1 MMKQARQSSLSNILI
16 GFILMFLVFGAY
28 FFRWQ
33 PLETLEYKFYDFGLM
48 LRVKPAASPIA
59 VVAIDDDSIAKIGR
73 WPWSRTQIANMI
85 GHLQNA
91 GAKIIGLNIIYS
103 ERDLNQ
109 GLVEVRNV
117 LKTIDEAPDAAKLRT
132 AGGIYAALKESEK
145 RLDNDAALSAA
156 ITAAQNVVLPFFF
169 SFGEPVLMDSNS
181 MPDYLRRNSLFF
193 QKPLNL
199 LTARELMPPL
209 PDFSTGALAL
219 GHINLLADRDGIV
232 RSEPLFVDYGNRAFP
247 SLGMQLVLKYL
258 GYDLQDI
265 VAVGDSRI
273 RIRNISIPLYDHY
286 RMLISY
292 SSNYKTH
299 SFVDVV
305 NGKVPPGAFKDKIV
319 IIAITATGL
328 GLLQVTPVSVAVPSA
343 LITANVIDNIL
354 TQDHIVIPEWAMPL
368 EIGIIFLFGLFLAFV
383 MPRLKAGLSA
393 FISLILLLAWL
404 GAAFYFLLM
413 EGYWLTMFYPL
424 LLLALGYTVFVSKK
438 YFFTEQSK
446 ERIEADSVETNKMLG
461 LSFQGQGMLDMAFEK
476 FRKCPVE
483 DEAVKE
489 LLYNLGLD
497 FERKRMFNK
506 AVAVYEHIQSK
517 GDFKDAGDRIK
528 KLKAVGDTAIFGAGG
543 ARKDGTVI
551 VASSQTRPTLG
562 RYEIVKELGRGAM
575 GIVYLGK
582 DPKINREV
590 AIKTLRYEEFDEGQ
604 LAEVKSRFFREAEAA
619 GKLSHPNIVTIY
631 DVGEDYEI
639 AYMAMELLDGTDL
652 EPYCRKDNLLPR
664 REVIKIIA
672 DVASALDYAHDNGV
686 VHRDIK
692 PANIMMLGNRE
703 IKVADFGIARV
714 MASSKTQ
721 TGVIMGT
728 PSYMSPEQIAG
739 QKVDGT
745 SDLFSLGVVFFEL
758 LTGEKPFGGESI
770 TTLIYNITSTSPPPL
785 RELLPDV
792 PETFESIIL
801 KLLAKDKA
809 MRYQHGK
816 ELADDLRNLMKV
828 L

>member
-1 MMKQARQSSLSNILI
+1 MTKKVKRSSFSNLLI
-16 GFILMFLVFGAY
+16 GFILMFMVFGAY
-28 FFRWQ
+28 FLKWQ
-33 PLETLEYKFYDFGLM
+33 PLETLEYKFYDFGLI

-59 VVAIDDDSIAKIGR
+59 VVAIDDESIAKIGR
-73 WPWSRTQIANMI
+73 WPWPRAYIANMI
-85 GHLQNA
+85 ALLQNA
-91 GAKIIGLNIIYS
+91 GAKVIGLSILYS

-109 GLVEVRNV
+109 GLLEIRDIIKN
-117 LKTIDEAPDAAKLRT
+117 IDESPGVQKIQA
-132 AGGIYAALKESEK
+132 AGGVYEKLKEAEK
-145 RLDNDAALSAA
+145 RLDNDAALAAA
-156 ITAAQNVVLPFFF
+156 ITASQRVVLPFFVTL
-169 SFGEPVLMDSNS
+169 GEPILMDANS
-181 MPDYLRRNSLFF
+181 MPDYLRRNSLVFHN
-193 QKPLNL
+193 PLNL
-199 LTARELMPPL
+199 LTARELIPPL
-209 PDFSTGALAL
+209 PDFAAGAMAL
-219 GHINLLADRDGIV
+219 GHLNLLPDRDGII
-232 RSEPLFVDYGNRAFP
+232 RSEPLFVDYGNRVFP
-247 SLGMQLVLKYL
+247 SLGMQLALRYL

-265 VAVGDSRI
+265 VAVGDTRI
-273 RIRNISIPLYDHY
+273 RIRKISIPLYDNY

-292 SSNYKTH
+292 TGNYKVH
-299 SFVDVV
+299 SFVDIV
-305 NGKVPPGAFKDKIV
+305 NGKVPAEAFRDKIV
-319 IIAITATGL
+319 IVAPAATGL
-328 GLLQVTPVSVAVPSA
+328 GTLQVTPVAVSVPSA

-354 TQDHIVIPEWAMPL
+354 TQEHIMIPEWAMPL

-383 MPRLKAGLSA
+383 IPRLKAGLSA
-393 FISLILLLAWL
+393 LISLVLLLAWL
-404 GAAFYFLLM
+404 GTAFYFLLV
-413 EGYWLTMFYPL
+413 EGYWLKMFYPL
-424 LLLALGYTVFVSKK
+424 LLLLLGYTVLVSKA

-483 DEAVKE
+483 DEAVRE

-506 AVAVYEHIQSK
+506 AVAVYEHVQTAGK
-517 GDFKDAGDRIK
+517 FKDIEDRIK
-528 KLKAVGDTAIFGAGG
+528 KLKAVGETVIFGAGG
-543 ARKDGTVI
+543 ARKEGTVI
-551 VASSQTRPTLG
+551 IDSPETRPTLG
-562 RYEIVKELGRGAM
+562 RYEILKELGRGAM

-590 AIKTLRYEEFDEGQ
+590 AIKTLRYEEFDAGQ

-652 EPYCRKDNLLPR
+652 EPYCRKDSLLPH
-664 REVIKIIA
+664 REVVKIIA
-672 DVASALDYAHDNGV
+672 DVAGALDYAHGSGV

-758 LTGEKPFGGESI
+758 LTGEKPFAGESI
-770 TTLIYNITSTSPPPL
+770 TTLIYNITSTPPPRL
-785 RELLPDV
+785 RELLPGV
-792 PETFESIIL
+792 HETFESIIG
-801 KLLAKDKA
+801 KLLAKDRA
-809 MRYQHGK
+809 MRYQRGR
-816 ELADDLRNLMKV
+816 ELADDLREVMKT